1 MAKTP
6 VPVPRRAAKMGLS
19 YRKAGEADQ
28 PFLFE
33 VYAATRRE
41 EVALAGWPAAE
52 QASFLDMQA
61 RAQHAHYHAH
71 YPDAAWLVIQIGV
84 APVGRLYLEHWP
96 SQHRIIDIALLPAFR
111 RRGFGEAILRDLMAD
126 AAKAGKTLSI
136 HVERTN
142 PAMRLYR
149 RLGFETVEEK
159 GVYELMEWQG
169 R

>member
-6 VPVPRRAAKMGLS
+6 RPVPRRAADLGLS
-19 YRKAGEADQ
+19 YRKAGEADR

-33 VYAATRRE
+33 VYASTRRE

-61 RAQHAHYHAH
+61 HAQHEHYRAH
-71 YPDAAWLVIQIGV
+71 YPDAVWLVVQIGV

-96 SQHRIIDIALLPAFR
+96 SQHRIIDIALLPTFR
-111 RRGFGEAILRDLMAD
+111 GRGFGEAILRDLMED
-126 AAKAGKTLSI
+126 AAQADKALSI

-142 PAMRLYR
+142 PALRLYR

-159 GVYELMEWQG
+159 GVYELMEWRG
-169 R
+169 